1 MPTLPRLLPEIK
13 LQTTEEK
20 TVVRDRLHIACSAL
34 RSRRRRTDREPG
46 TAGADAESQFDL
58 HVGWKPRVNPWLIA
72 MTVALAA
79 FMEVLDT
86 SIANVALP
94 HIGGSLGASTDEATW
109 VLTSYLV
116 SNAIV
121 LPLGGWACSRD
132 GPPQLL
138 RPVHHRLHRR
148 ELSLRHRSLPAH
160 PAALPRA
167 AGRGR
172 RRHAAHGAGHHGRLI
187 RAAKRGQA
195 FALYGLVAV
204 LAPSIGPTL
213 GGWITDNFSWRWI
226 FFINI
231 PVGIL
236 AFILVTRL
244 VEDPPWIKADRSRLR
259 NMDYVGLAFLTLAMG
274 GMQIMLDKGEEND
287 WFSSP
292 FICFFA
298 VLFVV
303 GIIGLFAWEWQQERS
318 ADQPAPLPLQNFAI
332 CCFLMMLVGGVLNAN
347 TVLQPQFTQQ
357 LLGYTATT
365 AGLALTDGGI
375 TLVFMMPLAGIA
387 TGKISAR
394 YLAAFGFMMLV
405 ITFRYA
411 ADVTNLQMS
420 FAEASWLRVVQMFPL
435 PFCFISIT
443 TAAYVGMP
451 KEQSNQVAGLIN
463 FVRNIGG
470 CILIAITNA
479 QVTSRSCG
487 MSSTCSRPCCRA
499 PSPSISTKAL
509 TGLLNGS
516 FGRRERQRMALGPDL
531 SPADPQAQTQ
541 GYQDVYM
548 ELSWASIVLI
558 CLAFMLSKNRPG
570 EGAAA
575 VECTK
580 AWMSACPHALAV
592 LHS

>member
-1 MPTLPRLLPEIK
+1 MSAIDSTMPAPPSGL
-13 LQTTEEK
+13 
-20 TVVRDRLHIACSAL
+20 S
-34 RSRRRRTDREPG
+34 G
-46 TAGADAESQFDL
+46 AGARSLAKAEARPATLANPDL
-58 HVGWKPRVNPWLIA
+58 HAQWKPRVNPWLIA

-94 HIGGSLGASTDEATW
+94 HIGGALGASTDEATW

-121 LPLGGWACSRD
+121 LPLGGWASSLM
-132 GPPQLL
+132 G
-138 RPVHHRLHRR
+138 RR
-148 ELSLRHRSLPAH
+148 NFFVLCISGFTVASFLCGAAPSLPI
-160 PAALPRA
+160 LLCCRVLQ
-167 AGRGR
+167 
-172 RRHAAHGAGHHGRLI
+172 GAFGGGMQPMAQAIMADSFEPH
-187 RAAKRGQA
+187 KRGQA

-204 LAPSIGPTL
+204 LAPSIGPTA

-244 VEDPPWIKADRSRLR
+244 VDDPPWIKADPSRLR
-259 NMDYVGLAFLTLAMG
+259 HMDYMGLAFLALAMG
-274 GMQIMLDKGEEND
+274 GMQIMLDKGEED
-287 WFSSP
+287 AWFSSD

-298 VLFVV
+298 FLFIV
-303 GIIGLFAWEWQQERS
+303 GIIGLFVWEWRQK
-318 ADQPAPLPLQNFAI
+318 DPLINLRLFRFRNFAI

-357 LLGYTATT
+357 LLGWTATT
-365 AGLALTDGGI
+365 AGLALTAGGV
-375 TLVFMMPLAGIA
+375 TLLFMMPLAGFA

-394 YLAAFGFMMLV
+394 YLAAFGFAMLA
-405 ITFRYA
+405 ITFFYA

-451 KEQSNQVAGLIN
+451 REQSNQVAGLIN

-470 CILIAITNA
+470 SILIAITNA
-479 QVTSRSCG
+479 QVTSRSLWHEQHLQQSMLPG
-487 MSSTCSRPCCRA
+487 TVA
-499 PSPSISTKAL
+499 YDQHFKTL
-509 TGLLNGS
+509 TGFLGNS
-516 FGRRERQRMALGPDL
+516 FGAVNSSHMALAQIYQQL
-531 SPADPQAQTQ
+531 NQQAQTQ

-548 ELSWASIVLI
+548 ELSWAAVVLVA
-558 CLAFMLSKNRPG
+558 LAFMLGKNRPG
-570 EGAAA
+570 AGPGAGA
-575 VECTK
+575 V
-580 AWMSACPHALAV
+580 H
-592 LHS
+592 